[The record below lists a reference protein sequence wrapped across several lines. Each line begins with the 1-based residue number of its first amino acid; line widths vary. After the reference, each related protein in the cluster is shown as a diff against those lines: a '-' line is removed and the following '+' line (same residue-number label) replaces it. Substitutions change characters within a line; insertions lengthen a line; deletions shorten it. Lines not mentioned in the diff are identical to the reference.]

1 MKEEVGNVQKQ
12 MEAMHLEVNASENV
26 RATNDINTQKLTAI
40 EESVKQVMEY
50 CVKVLLL
57 RWRLIS

>member
-57 RWRLIS
+57 R